1 MGQVV
6 HYGKNWHLFIELIHA
21 RTHKLIDH
29 QSIDFN
35 PDNPLS
41 VLLSQVINIL
51 IEKYPILILNLL
63 IHNKCHLWILLLC
76 I

>member
-1 MGQVV
+1 MV
-6 HYGKNWHLFIELIHA
+6 KNWRLFIELIHA

-51 IEKYPILILNLL
+51 IEKNTQ
-63 IHNKCHLWILLLC
+63 H
-76 I
+76 